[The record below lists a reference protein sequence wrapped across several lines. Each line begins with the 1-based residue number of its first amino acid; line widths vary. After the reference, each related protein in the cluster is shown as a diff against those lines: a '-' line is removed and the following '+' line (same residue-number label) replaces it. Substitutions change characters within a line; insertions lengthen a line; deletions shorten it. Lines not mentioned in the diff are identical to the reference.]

1 MTDTSAENKGQRSSV
16 GSVARVETATVAVIF
31 RGDRYLVVM
40 CVYMC
45 CVFVCSYFRD
55 YLSIV
60 FEFFPMVFFLL
71 ALFGYMDVL
80 IIGKWI
86 VVDASMSRCAPSILM
101 CQYQLHDTTNA
112 NIISITW
119 CCAKSKPIVAC
130 TTVNV

>member
-1 MTDTSAENKGQRSSV
+1 
-16 GSVARVETATVAVIF
+16 
-31 RGDRYLVVM
+31 
-40 CVYMC
+40 
-45 CVFVCSYFRD
+45 VFVCSYFRD
-55 YLSIV
+55 YLSVV

-119 CCAKSKPIVAC
+119 CCAKSNPIVAC
-130 TTVNV
+130 TTVSV